1 MSADPRHG
9 PGQAAARAVTVG
21 PRTLEACVAHALGRP
36 GYVARWTA
44 STVRAQW
51 TALPPDSRTRVLR
64 MIRAAIAS
72 RPAGRV
78 RDADGWADLMA
89 WGGEHLDDPVSG
101 APELDGG
108 LIPAAVR
115 AVLAGRAREQAGRV
129 WADLN
134 AAWPRLM
141 TATRQVVLTD
151 LADHDDPRL
160 AVYAPT
166 DPRAARL
173 AAGVLARTGRA
184 QRARD
189 LLTLATSAPT
199 ARTGTGVVRR
209 AHCNGL

>member
-78 RDADGWADLMA
+78 RDADGWADLVA
-89 WGGEHLDDPVSG
+89 WGGEHLDDPVAG

-115 AVLAGRAREQAGRV
+115 AVLAGRVREQAGRV
-129 WADLN
+129 WTDLD

-151 LADHDDPRL
+151 LADHDD
-160 AVYAPT
+160 
-166 DPRAARL
+166 ARL
-173 AAGVLARTGRA
+173 AAGALARTGRA
-184 QRARD
+184 QRACD
-189 LLTLATSAPT
+189 LLTLTTSDPT
-199 ARTGTGVVRR
+199 ARTGAGVVRC
-209 AHCNGL
+209 AHCDGL

>member
-1 MSADPRHG
+1 
-9 PGQAAARAVTVG
+9 
-21 PRTLEACVAHALGRP
+21 
-36 GYVARWTA
+36 
-44 STVRAQW
+44 
-51 TALPPDSRTRVLR
+51 
-64 MIRAAIAS
+64 
-72 RPAGRV
+72 
-78 RDADGWADLMA
+78 MA
-89 WGGEHLDDPVSG
+89 WGGEHLDDPVAG

-129 WADLN
+129 WADLD

-151 LADHDDPRL
+151 LADHDDARL

-173 AAGVLARTGRA
+173 AAGALARTGRA

-189 LLTLATSAPT
+189 LLTLT
-199 ARTGTGVVRR
+199 AGEDDSRR
-209 AHCNGL
+209 RS

>member
-1 MSADPRHG
+1 MSADSRHG
-9 PGQAAARAVTVG
+9 PGRIAARAVTVG
-21 PRTLEACVAHALGRP
+21 PRTLEACVTHALGRP

-64 MIRAAIAS
+64 MIRAAIVS

-78 RDADGWADLMA
+78 RDADGWADLVA
-89 WGGEHLDDPVSG
+89 WGGEHLDDPVAG

-115 AVLAGRAREQAGRV
+115 AVLAGRAQEQAGRV

-134 AAWPRLM
+134 AAWPRLL

-151 LADHDDPRL
+151 LADHDD
-160 AVYAPT
+160 
-166 DPRAARL
+166 ARL

-184 QRARD
+184 RRARD
-189 LLTLATSAPT
+189 LLTLT
-199 ARTGTGVVRR
+199 AGEDDPRR
-209 AHCNGL
+209 RS

>member
-1 MSADPRHG
+1 MSTDPRHG
-9 PGQAAARAVTVG
+9 PGQTAAQAVTVG

-36 GYVARWTA
+36 GYVAHWTA

-78 RDADGWADLMA
+78 RDADGWADLAA
-89 WGGEHLDDPVSG
+89 WGGEHLDDPVAG

-115 AVLAGRAREQAGRV
+115 AVLTGRAREQAGRV
-129 WADLN
+129 WADLD

-151 LADHDDPRL
+151 LADH
-160 AVYAPT
+160 APA

-173 AAGVLARTGRA
+173 AAGVLARTGRV

-189 LLTLATSAPT
+189 LLTLATSDPT
-199 ARTGTGVVRR
+199 ARTGVVRR